1 MGQSSQGRD
10 LVGACCGYALNV
22 QGVWFLLKKGGD
34 AVDDFVQRSAGAE
47 AGEGLELI
55 DGGDAAHHVLEAGLV
70 GLVVWHVL
78 DGRRTG
84 GAEFQP
90 ESEVVNGDFV
100 RGAEVDEF
108 SRGTIGVHEAE

>member
-10 LVGACCGYALNV
+10 LVGAGCGYALNV
-22 QGVWFLLKKGGD
+22 QGVWFLLKIAGD

-55 DGGDAAHHVLEAGLV
+55 DGRHATHHVLEAGLV

-84 GAEFQP
+84 GSAFYA
-90 ESEVVNGDFV
+90 SSKIIARVFLCVSHL
-100 RGAEVDEF
+100 DELAGWTL
-108 SRGTIGVHEAE
+108 R